1 MSNGYNLN
9 QRPLVTAIMDAIAEQ
24 VPGIPAEPRLINCVI
39 AAANTICAEFKK
51 PIVKAS
57 IGMGLSAWL
66 ASDDVGMSS
75 KFMASVLSGQ
85 FQAEF
90 AIPYDPADFGRCVRM
105 IQAVPELQQ
114 HFDKMLEHGP
124 MWKAVVGNWAQWSK
138 MLEDEQYEQL
148 YEIMRACRQ

>member
-9 QRPLVTAIMDAIAEQ
+9 QISLVTAIMNECSSQI
-24 VPGIPAEPRLINCVI
+24 PGLPAEPRLMNCVI
-39 AAANTICAEFKK
+39 AAANTICAEFAK

-57 IGMGLSAWL
+57 TGMGLTAWL

-90 AIPYDPADFGRCVRM
+90 AIPYDQEDLGRCLRM
-105 IQAVPELQQ
+105 IQAVPELTPRIGEMR
-114 HFDKMLEHGP
+114 KHGP
-124 MWKAVVGNWAQWSK
+124 MWAAVADKWDRWTA
-138 MLEDEQYEQL
+138 MLNEEQYTALHE
-148 YEIMRACRQ
+148 EMRACRQ

>member
-1 MSNGYNLN
+1 MK
-9 QRPLVTAIMDAIAEQ
+9 AIDEQ
-24 VPGIPAEPRLINCVI
+24 VPGIPAEPRLMNCVF
-39 AAANTICAEFKK
+39 AAATAICDEFRK

-57 IGMGLSAWL
+57 AGMGITAWL

-85 FQAEF
+85 FEAEF

-105 IQAVPELQQ
+105 IKAVPELEQ

-124 MWKAVVGNWAQWSK
+124 TWKAVVGNWASWSK
-138 MLEDEQYEQL
+138 MLEDGQHKELHEN
-148 YEIMRACRQ
+148 MRACRQ

>member
-9 QRPLVTAIMDAIAEQ
+9 QISLVTAIMNECSSQI
-24 VPGIPAEPRLINCVI
+24 PGLPAEPRLMNCVI
-39 AAANTICAEFKK
+39 AAANTICAEFAK

-57 IGMGLSAWL
+57 SGMGLTAWL

-105 IQAVPELQQ
+105 IQAVPELKGLI
-114 HFDKMLEHGP
+114 HLMCKHGP
-124 MWKAVVGNWAQWSK
+124 MWTAVADNWERWSE
-138 MLEDEQYEQL
+138 MLNEEQSRALYDE
-148 YEIMRACRQ
+148 MRAYRQ